1 MQQNT
6 AMRTMLGAPRWSSA
20 CVMQSETD
28 LVPLTTRV
36 KQIVAYR
43 VAIVLQLDAEGLSLR
58 RLQQAMTRGAP
69 INTRNITTPPT
80 QITGPGNSLTSLP
93 PPTAPH
99 PHGRPLQQST
109 PPLLSPLERSFEH
122 HALMAMAR
130 VTEVECVI
138 IIPTAR

>member
-58 RLQQAMTRGAP
+58 RLQQAMTRGAEVLP
-69 INTRNITTPPT
+69 HKPWLLRST
-80 QITGPGNSLTSLP
+80 LATSLL
-93 PPTAPH
+93 H
-99 PHGRPLQQST
+99 PHR
-109 PPLLSPLERSFEH
+109 
-122 HALMAMAR
+122 
-130 VTEVECVI
+130 
-138 IIPTAR
+138 